1 MHFVKLINKL
11 ITSGLIKV
19 APVNLTERI
28 IHYTLQNYTEFIK
41 SEVKHQPSL
50 LF

>member
-11 ITSGLIKV
+11 ITSGLIKA

-28 IHYTLQNYTEFIK
+28 LHNTLQNYKEFIK
-41 SEVKHQPSL
+41 SEVEHQTSL
-50 LF
+50 VF